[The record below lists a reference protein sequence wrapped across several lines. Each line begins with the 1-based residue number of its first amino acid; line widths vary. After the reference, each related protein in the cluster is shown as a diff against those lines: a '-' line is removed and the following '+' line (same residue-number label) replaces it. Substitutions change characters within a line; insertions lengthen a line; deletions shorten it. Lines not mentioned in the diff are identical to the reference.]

1 MAYSRNSRGRGGRR
15 RFSGRGRRRGG
26 RRGGR
31 RLRTYSVSRGG
42 IRL

>member
-1 MAYSRNSRGRGGRR
+1 MAYSRNSRGRGRGRR
-15 RFSGRGRRRGG
+15 FGSRGRRRGG